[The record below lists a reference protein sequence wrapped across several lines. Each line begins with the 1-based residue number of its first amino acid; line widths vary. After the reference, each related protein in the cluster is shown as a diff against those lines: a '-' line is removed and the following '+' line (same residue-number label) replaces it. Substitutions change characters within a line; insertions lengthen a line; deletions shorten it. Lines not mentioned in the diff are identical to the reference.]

1 MLLSCGL
8 GSSATVTA
16 SGPAALDLGSAQSA
30 LSRSCA
36 LSRARLSKE
45 EDEKCLEDSS
55 FESIRRRLPAMGIED
70 I

>member
-36 LSRARLSKE
+36 LSRARLSK
-45 EDEKCLEDSS
+45 DEKCLEDSS